1 MLLFTAQTSTLTK
14 FKTLLELFAKKEK
27 SYIFVRQKFKPM
39 TMDTYVSSQKLDLI
53 HWITELDDVS
63 VLAQVNA
70 IKENAGLHAEML
82 SIERG
87 LDDLQQGKI
96 VSHTQAKKRYEKWL

>member
-1 MLLFTAQTSTLTK
+1 
-14 FKTLLELFAKKEK
+14 
-27 SYIFVRQKFKPM
+27 
-39 TMDTYVSSQKLDLI
+39 MDTYISSQKLDLI

-70 IKENAGLHAEML
+70 IKENAGLYAEML